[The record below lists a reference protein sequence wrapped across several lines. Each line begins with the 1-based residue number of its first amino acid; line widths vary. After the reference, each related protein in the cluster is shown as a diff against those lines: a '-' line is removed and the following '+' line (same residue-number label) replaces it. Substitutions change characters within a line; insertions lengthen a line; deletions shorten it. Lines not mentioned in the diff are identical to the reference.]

1 MREKNQVVLPIELEI
16 CIPKGDFVF
25 KLVEICE
32 KLDYTKLFDTYLRR
46 WRKVN
51 PITIFELLVYGYMTG
66 KYSSREIENA
76 CHTDIRFMYILGTE
90 PVPDHSTISRFQ
102 NERLTEVIE
111 DLFYQ
116 LVMKLY
122 ELNEI
127 SFKNVFVDGTKIEA
141 NANRY
146 TFVWKKAIEKNN
158 EKLNQKAE
166 VILPVIRERYGI
178 NEYVSI
184 EECYDVLSRQAML
197 FSERF
202 VYGKGHHKTQ
212 LQRDIETLGAIIDKK
227 NEYISSLRKFNGRNS
242 YSKTDV
248 EATFMHLKEDHMRN
262 GQLKAAYNIQI
273 GVESEYI
280 IGLGAFSNRSDVG
293 TLIPFLKRIKGHT
306 NRTIERV
313 IADAGYESEENYA
326 FLEENGQ
333 ESFIKPTN
341 YKIKKDSLNDLIYDS
356 VNDRYIC
363 KGNRY
368 LNFAWESTRT
378 TDNGYQKITK
388 HYRTDSCIGCPHKDK
403 CYGGKAD
410 FRKIQVSQNFN
421 EYRKKSLANITSDE
435 GILLR
440 MNRSIQVEGVFG
452 VLKQDYGF
460 RRFLTRGKKKIETQ
474 FFLLAF
480 AFNIQKLCNRIEKN
494 RFNMDLFPLKDTA

>member
-1 MREKNQVVLPIELEI
+1 MREKNQVVLPLNLGIS
-16 CIPKGDFVF
+16 IPKEDNVF

-32 KLDYTKLFDTYLRR
+32 QLDYTKLFATYMRN
-46 WRKVN
+46 WRILN
-51 PITIFELLVYGYMTG
+51 PITLFEIMVFAYMNG
-66 KYSSREIENA
+66 IYSARAIEKA
-76 CHTDIRFMYILGTE
+76 CRTDIRFMWILQGEQAPSRGTI
-90 PVPDHSTISRFQ
+90 TRFQ

-116 LVMKLY
+116 LVTKLY
-122 ELNEI
+122 ELGELK
-127 SFKNVFVDGTKIEA
+127 FKNIFVDGTKIEA
-141 NANRY
+141 NANKY
-146 TFVWKKAIEKNN
+146 TFVWRKVIEKNN
-158 EKLNQKAE
+158 EKLNKKAE
-166 VILPVIRERYGI
+166 DILHVICERYGI
-178 NEYVSI
+178 SEYVSI
-184 EECYDVLSRQAML
+184 EECYDILSKQAML
-197 FSERF
+197 FGEQF

-212 LQRDIETLGAIIDKK
+212 LQRDIEAIGAIIDKK

-280 IGLGAFSNRSDVG
+280 VGLGAFSNRSDVG
-293 TLIPFLKRIKGHT
+293 TLIPFLRRIRAHT

-341 YKIKKDSLNDLIYDS
+341 YKIKKSSLDDLIYDS
-356 VNDRYIC
+356 ENDRYIC
-363 KGNRY
+363 KDNRY
-368 LNFAWESTRT
+368 LNFAWESKRT
-378 TDNGYQKITK
+378 TENGYETTTR
-388 HYRTDSCIGCPHKDK
+388 HYRTESCIGCPHRDK
-403 CYGGKAD
+403 CFKGKAD
-410 FRKIQVSQNFN
+410 FRKIQVSQSFN
-421 EYRKKSLANITSDE
+421 KHRKKSLANITSDV
-435 GILLR
+435 GMLLR

-452 VLKQDYGF
+452 ILKQDYGF

-494 RFNMDLFPLKDTA
+494 RFNMDLFPLKSSA

>member
-1 MREKNQVVLPIELEI
+1 MLNKSQLVLPINLEMK
-16 CIPKGDFVF
+16 IPKSDFVF
-25 KLVEICE
+25 KMLE
-32 KLDYTKLFDTYLRR
+32 KCSELDYTKLLDTYARK

-51 PITIFELLVYGYMTG
+51 PITIFELIVYGYMTE

-76 CHTDIRFMYILGTE
+76 CRTDIRFMYILGSE
-90 PVPDHSTISRFQ
+90 PVPDHTTISRFQ

-122 ELNEI
+122 ELKEVK
-127 SFKNVFVDGTKIEA
+127 FKNIFVDGTKIEA

-146 TFVWKKAIEKNN
+146 TFVWRKAIEKNN
-158 EKLNQKAE
+158 EKLTHKAE
-166 VILPVIRERYGI
+166 AILPVICERYGI
-178 NEYVSI
+178 AEYVSI
-184 EECYDVLSRQAML
+184 EECYDILSKQAML
-197 FSERF
+197 FGEQF
-202 VYGKGHHKTQ
+202 VYGKGHRKTQ
-212 LQRDIETLGAIIDKK
+212 LQRDVEALGAIIDKK
-227 NEYISSLRKFNGRNS
+227 NEYISSLGKFNGRNS

-293 TLIPFLKRIKGHT
+293 TLIPFLRRIKAHT
-306 NRTIERV
+306 NRIVERV

-326 FLEENGQ
+326 FLEENGY

-341 YKIKKDSLNDLIYDS
+341 YKIKKDSLNDLVYDS
-356 VNDRYIC
+356 ENDRYIC

-368 LNFAWESTRT
+368 LSFAYESKRTSESGYETVTR
-378 TDNGYQKITK
+378 N
-388 HYRTDSCIGCPHKDK
+388 YRTDTCIGCPYRDK
-403 CYGGKAD
+403 CYRGKAD
-410 FRKIQVSQNFN
+410 FRKIQISESFRAHR
-421 EYRKKSLANITSDE
+421 EKSLANITSEE

-460 RRFLTRGKKKIETQ
+460 RRFLTRGKRKVETQ

-494 RFNMDLFPLKDTA
+494 RFNLDLFPLKNSA